1 MNLQIKKLNNTELES
16 VSGGFTK
23 ENACVSL
30 GIFAINTV
38 GWFAI
43 TSVIVGVPMGLYKL
57 ASYISKK
64 CSSK

>member
-23 ENACVSL
+23 DSAYVFLAAC
-30 GIFAINTV
+30 AINMV
-38 GWFAI
+38 EWFAI
-43 TSVIVGVPMGLYKL
+43 TSVIVGVPIGLYKL